1 MCGIAGII
9 GKQDRNELSL
19 MLNKIVQRGPNGLF
33 SWYSDMLSLGHA
45 RLSIIDLSTNANQPM
60 VDKETGNVII
70 FNGEIY
76 NYIELKNELKGQFN
90 FSTDSDT
97 EVLLAAMKVYGIDCL
112 KKLRGMFSFA
122 FFNNQNK
129 TIQLV
134 RDRFGIKPLYYFSH
148 QNYFYFSSEIKSFTS
163 LPGTSFQINKQKAIE
178 FLADCQLDTD
188 EETMFQG
195 IKQLTPGHV
204 LTLNE
209 TGKILNQQSFW
220 DFPSL
225 GNKRFDEDAQHELV
239 DVFKKTIAIHLRAD
253 VPVGAF
259 FSGGVDSSSIV
270 SFALQQ
276 RDSLPTF
283 SGILPY
289 HHPENSLIH
298 DYVKQDK
305 IIPHYYSLDGEGYF
319 KDIYNVIYHHDE
331 PTMDGSVFSH
341 YKLCQLAADQQVKVV
356 LSGSGGDELFGG
368 YASHIH
374 GYHANL
380 LKAFKFKKYFQEIA
394 NGAKH
399 SGMSAKELT
408 FKSVY
413 DNIPVGFKKAIKNI
427 QLKTKLGHLAADI
440 QVPHYYHNYKDKFY
454 DALINNYKSWTA
466 PAFLHYEDRN
476 SMAFGVEARVPYFDH
491 ELIEFVMQFNCND
504 IMFGRSKSMMRSAFK
519 NVVPDYILNQ
529 KGKHGFP
536 SPIDGSLKND
546 IEGKKIFFSL
556 CKQTPLL
563 NPEKTH
569 QLGLDFYNGKVDIS
583 IFWRTFS
590 YMIWYDIFFNGNLSP
605 KL

>member
-9 GKQDRNELSL
+9 GKQDKQELSL
-19 MLNKIVQRGPNGLF
+19 MLDKISHRGPNGLF
-33 SWYSDMLSLGHA
+33 SWHSDSLSLGHA
-45 RLSIIDLSTNANQPM
+45 RLSIIDLSANANQPM
-60 VDKETGNVII
+60 VDYETGNVLV

-76 NYIELKNELKGQFN
+76 NYIELKNELKNHFN
-90 FSTDSDT
+90 FTTDSDT

-122 FFNNQNK
+122 FFNKQSK

-134 RDRFGIKPLYYFSH
+134 RDRFGIKPLYYYTH
-148 QNYFYFSSEIKSFTS
+148 HNNFYFSSEIKSFLS
-163 LPGTSFQINKQKAIE
+163 LPNTSFQINQQKAIE

-188 EETMFQG
+188 DETMFQG
-195 IKQLTPGHV
+195 INQLTPGYV
-204 LTLNE
+204 LTINE
-209 TGKILNQQSFW
+209 NGEILSKVSYW
-220 DFPSL
+220 DFPRIGEKS
-225 GNKRFDEDAQHELV
+225 FDVDAQHELV
-239 DVFKKTIAIHLRAD
+239 DVFKNTISVHLRSD
-253 VPVGAF
+253 VPIGAF
-259 FSGGVDSSSIV
+259 FSGGVDSGTIV

-276 RDSLPTF
+276 KDVLPTF

-289 HHPENSLIH
+289 HHPENNLIKE
-298 DYVKQDK
+298 YTKQEK
-305 IIPHYYSLDGEGYF
+305 IIPHYYALDGEDYF
-319 KDIYNVIYHHDE
+319 QDIYDVIYHHDE
-331 PTMDGSVFSH
+331 PTMDGSVYSH
-341 YKLCQLAADQQVKVV
+341 YKLCKLASDQNIKVL

-380 LKAFKFKKYFQEIA
+380 IKSLKIRDYIKEIG

-399 SGMSAKELT
+399 SGMSAKELI

-413 DNIPVGFKKAIKNI
+413 DNIPVSFKKAIKNL
-427 QLKTKLGHLAADI
+427 QLKIKLGHLEAEID
-440 QVPHYYHNYKDKFY
+440 VPHYYHCFNDRFY
-454 DALINNYKSWTA
+454 EAVVNNYKSWTA

-476 SMAFGVEARVPYFDH
+476 SMAFGIEARVPYFDH
-491 ELIEFVMQFNCND
+491 ELIEFVMQYNCNE
-504 IMFGRSKSMMRSAFK
+504 IMLGRSKSMMRSAFK

-529 KGKHGFP
+529 KGKYGFP

-546 IEGKKIFFSL
+546 VKGKKLFFSL
-556 CKQTPLL
+556 CMRTPLL

-590 YMIWYDIFFNGNLSP
+590 YMIWYDIFFKGNRTP
-605 KL
+605 EI

>member
-9 GKQDRNELSL
+9 GKQDKEELSI
-19 MLNKIVQRGPNGLF
+19 MLNKISHRGPNGLF
-33 SWYSDMLSLGHA
+33 SWHSNMLSFGHA
-45 RLSIIDLSTNANQPM
+45 RLSIIDLSSNANQPM
-60 VDKETGNVII
+60 VDSETGNVLI

-76 NYIELKNELKGQFN
+76 NYVELKNELKDQFN
-90 FSTDSDT
+90 FTTESDT
-97 EVLLAAMKVYGIDCL
+97 EVLLAVIKVYGISCL
-112 KKLRGMFSFA
+112 KKIRGMFSFA
-122 FFNNQNK
+122 YFNNQLK
-129 TIQLV
+129 TVQLV

-148 QNYFYFSSEIKSFTS
+148 QNNLYFSSEIKSFLS
-163 LPGTSFQINKQKAIE
+163 LPGTSFHINQQKAIE

-188 EETMFQG
+188 DETMFEDVR
-195 IKQLTPGHV
+195 QLTPGHV

-209 TGKILNQQSFW
+209 TGAIISKQSYW
-220 DFPSL
+220 EFPSI
-225 GNKRFDEDAQHELV
+225 GQKIFDVEAQHELV
-239 DVFKKTIAIHLRAD
+239 DVFNKTIAVHLRAD
-253 VPVGAF
+253 VSLGAF
-259 FSGGVDSSSIV
+259 FSGGVDSSSVV

-276 RDSLPTF
+276 QESLQTF

-289 HHPENSLIH
+289 HHPENSLIQEF
-298 DYVKQDK
+298 VKHDK
-305 IIPHYYSLDGEGYF
+305 ILPHYYSLDGRGYF

-341 YKLCQLAADQQVKVV
+341 YKLCQLASEQNVKVV

-380 LKAFKFKKYFQEIA
+380 LKSLKFRNYFQEIS
-394 NGAKH
+394 NSAKH
-399 SGMSAKELT
+399 SGMSAKELA

-413 DNIPVGFKKAIKNI
+413 DNIPIGVKKAIKNV
-427 QLKTKLGHLAADI
+427 QLKLKLKHIAVDI
-440 QVPHYYHNYKDKFY
+440 RVPHYYHNYHDKFY
-454 DALINNYKSWTA
+454 DAVVNNYKSWTA

-491 ELIEFVMQFNCND
+491 ELIEFVFQFKSND
-504 IMFGRSKSMMRSAFK
+504 MMLGRSKSMMRSSFK
-519 NVVPDYILNQ
+519 NIVPDYILNQ
-529 KGKHGFP
+529 KGKYGFP

-556 CKQTPLL
+556 CKHTPLL
-563 NPEKTH
+563 DPEKTH
-569 QLGLDFYNGKVDIS
+569 QLGVDFYEGKVDIS
-583 IFWRTFS
+583 IFWRTFII
-590 YMIWYDIFFNGNLSP
+590 MIWYDIFFNGNLSP